1 MLSQQFPSSMVDVEL
16 CMHDTFV
23 RQKTSRLFHFFL
35 GDFVHS
41 TSKSRLSP
49 QPNQPA
55 PTVEIAPGGYLSPQT
70 AHHHLKMSQFHIK
83 VSKNVAYQKQNA
95 VYEMN

>member
-1 MLSQQFPSSMVDVEL
+1 MLSQQVPSSMVDVEL

-23 RQKTSRLFHFFL
+23 RQKTSRLFHFVL

-55 PTVEIAPGGYLSPQT
+55 PAVEIAPGGYLSPQT
-70 AHHHLKMSQFHIK
+70 AHHHLKMSQFHVK
-83 VSKNVAYQKQNA
+83 VSKKCGIPKKKRSL
-95 VYEMN
+95 